1 MKTLMRESTR
11 AKKIERDVHLK
22 TLHDEA
28 NATMLTS
35 VQAFAAALNALDPRG
50 SKRK

>member
-11 AKKIERDVHLK
+11 AKKIEREAHLK
-22 TLHDEA
+22 TLHEA
-28 NATMLTS
+28 TATMLTS
-35 VQAFAAALNALDPRG
+35 VQSFSAALNALDPRG